1 MISAKGPAQA
11 SSLQAVTRVHPA
23 VDAMTEAPRTGFNL
37 RRFWHSLVE
46 RIWVVAICVVAGFFI
61 ALGYLARTP
70 KTYQA
75 HAVLEVDFQQPS
87 FVSGEDTPMR
97 MRSLFLASQEALR
110 TIEQNL
116 TNREMLA
123 RVIRAEGL
131 AEDNGAALLG
141 TGLSA
146 DSSKKSSQS
155 PKTAAG
161 SRDQPNVVA
170 GMSFTPMEEALA
182 GALSG
187 MVKAAIRR
195 GTRLIDVYV
204 TNRDPLMSER
214 LAEAVGREYIRNA
227 IERRAS
233 FNQDALRYLI
243 EEEDRLKLNLQKSEA
258 AVAGYKETHPDA
270 LQLGGGTASTGSQ
283 PGSGSGAGTSRGGIV
298 EDKLQDLSSKL
309 TAIKTDRLRMEG
321 ELNQIK
327 DAGTDLDALL
337 SVPSISL
344 AALVNEARR
353 NVTQIEAEIATLSL
367 RYKAKHPKMIAA
379 KGSLRETQTKL
390 RQAVDS
396 QPAILRNA
404 IEQSKATEAE
414 LLRAL
419 HEQEGTAVALN
430 RTAIGY
436 QELARQ
442 AETDRALYESVLRQ
456 IKQTDLTKD
465 IKTDAVSI
473 AEHASLPRS
482 PVNPIPSKTIMFG
495 LLAGLAFGLAVV
507 FGADALDRSVKTVD
521 QAEDTLGLPVLAA
534 IPETKGS
541 DTKKVRD
548 DNNSAPRE
556 AAMYRLVDEAPSGP
570 IAESFRNLRAA
581 LSLLGPEADRKV
593 FLFTSALPNE
603 GKSFTSVNFALAL
616 AHQGQR
622 VLLIDGDLRRPSV
635 HKVFRTE
642 EENQE
647 LPGMVDYLVHSV
659 ALNEAVE
666 LVATVDSEVSRR
678 RSSQSTKPKV
688 GQLFILAGGERAPN
702 PAELLSGESFQRLI
716 NEAAQAFDRVII
728 DSAPILAVSDTLL
741 MAPHVQTIA
750 LVVRANKTPRNAI
763 NRALNLLDT
772 AGNRPAGIVLN
783 RLPRRR
789 GAGYYYYYASHGY
802 GDGNGS
808 YGDGVYGQS
817 RQPMTGNSDNNNSH
831 S

>member
-23 VDAMTEAPRTGFNL
+23 VDAMTDVPRTGFNI

-46 RIWVVAICVVAGFFI
+46 RIWIVVICVAAGFFI

-123 RVIRAEGL
+123 RVVRAEGL

-141 TGLSA
+141 TSA
-146 DSSKKSSQS
+146 SVDNSRKNS
-155 PKTAAG
+155 PPPKMAG
-161 SRDQPNVVA
+161 SRDQPNLVA
-170 GMSFTPMEEALA
+170 GMTFTPMEEALA

-204 TNRDPLMSER
+204 TNKDPLMAER

-258 AVAGYKETHPDA
+258 AVAAYKETHPDA
-270 LQLGGGTASTGSQ
+270 LQLGGGAAATGSQ
-283 PGSGSGAGTSRGGIV
+283 PGSGAGVGNSRGGIV

-309 TAIKTDRLRMEG
+309 TTVKTDRLRLEG
-321 ELNQIK
+321 ELKQIQE
-327 DAGTDLDALL
+327 AGGDLDSLL
-337 SVPSISL
+337 AVPSISL
-344 AALVNEARR
+344 AGLVNEARR
-353 NVTQIEAEIATLSL
+353 NVTQIEADIATLSL
-367 RYKAKHPKMIAA
+367 RYKSKHPKMIAA
-379 KGSLRETQTKL
+379 NAALREAQSKL
-390 RQAVDS
+390 RQAVNN

-404 IEQSKATEAE
+404 IEQSKATEME
-414 LLRAL
+414 LQRAL
-419 HEQEGTAVALN
+419 REQEGTAVALN
-430 RTAIGY
+430 KTAIGY

-465 IKTDAVSI
+465 IKTDAVSV
-473 AEHASLPRS
+473 AEHAALPRS
-482 PVNPIPSKTIMFG
+482 PINPIPSKTIMFG
-495 LLAGLAFGLAVV
+495 LLAGLAAGLAIV
-507 FGADALDRSVKTVD
+507 FGADALDRSLKTVD
-521 QAEDTLGLPVLAA
+521 QAEDALGLPVLAA
-534 IPETKGS
+534 IPETRGS
-541 DTKKVRD
+541 DTKAIRD
-548 DNNSAPRE
+548 DGSSPRE
-556 AAMYRLVDEAPSGP
+556 AIMYRLVDEAPSGP

-581 LSLLGPEADRKV
+581 LSLLGPEEDRKV

-622 VLLIDGDLRRPSV
+622 VLLVDGDLRRPSV
-635 HKVFRTE
+635 HKVFRTD
-642 EENQE
+642 EENAE
-647 LPGMVDYLVHSV
+647 LPGVVDYLVHSV
-659 ALNEAVE
+659 PLNEAVE
-666 LVATVDSEVSRR
+666 LVATVDSEASGK
-678 RSSQSTKPKV
+678 RSTQPKPKV

-702 PAELLSGESFQRLI
+702 PAELLSGESFKRLI
-716 NEAAQAFDRVII
+716 FESTQAFDRVII

-741 MAPHVQTIA
+741 MAPHVQTISM
-750 LVVRANKTPRNAI
+750 VVRANKTPRNAI
-763 NRALNLLDT
+763 NRALTLLDT
-772 AGNRPAGIVLN
+772 AGNRPSGIVLN

-817 RQPMTGNSDNNNSH
+817 SRNVTDHSGNGAGHDA
-831 S
+831 

>member
-23 VDAMTEAPRTGFNL
+23 VDAMTDVPRGGFNL

-46 RIWVVAICVVAGFFI
+46 RIWIVAICVAAGFFI

-75 HAVLEVDFQQPS
+75 HSVLEVDFQQPS
-87 FVSGEDTPMR
+87 FVSGEDMPMR

-131 AEDNGAALLG
+131 AEDNGSALLG
-141 TGLSA
+141 ASVSA
-146 DSSKKSSQS
+146 DNSKRGSSP
-155 PKTAAG
+155 PKPAVG
-161 SRDQPNVVA
+161 SRDQPNVIA

-195 GTRLIDVYV
+195 GTRLIDVFV
-204 TNRDPLMSER
+204 TSRDPLMAER
-214 LAEAVGREYIRNA
+214 LSEAVGREYIRNA

-258 AVAGYKETHPDA
+258 AVADYKANHPDA
-270 LQLGGGTASTGSQ
+270 LQLGGGTVATGSQ
-283 PGSGSGAGTSRGGIV
+283 SGSGAGAGGSRGGIV
-298 EDKLQDLSSKL
+298 EDKLQDLSSKV
-309 TAIKTDRLRMEG
+309 TAVKTDRLRAEG
-321 ELNQIK
+321 ELNQIQE
-327 DAGTDLDALL
+327 AGNNLDALL
-337 SVPSISL
+337 EIPSVSL
-344 AALVNEARR
+344 APLVNEARH
-353 NVTQIEAEIATLSL
+353 NVTLIEAEIATLSL
-367 RYKAKHPKMIAA
+367 RYKSKHPKMVSANA
-379 KGSLRETQTKL
+379 SLREAQSKL

-396 QPAILRNA
+396 QPALLKNA
-404 IEQSKATEAE
+404 IQQSKATEAE
-414 LLRAL
+414 LQRAL
-419 HEQEGTAVALN
+419 HDQEGTAVALN
-430 RTAIGY
+430 KTAIGY

-473 AEHASLPRS
+473 AEHASLPRN
-482 PVNPIPSKTIMFG
+482 PVNPIPSKTILFG
-495 LLAGLAFGLAVV
+495 LLAGLAAGLAIV
-507 FGADALDRSVKTVD
+507 FGADAMDRSVKTVD
-521 QAEDTLGLPVLAA
+521 QAENTLGLPVLAA
-534 IPETKGS
+534 IPETKS
-541 DTKKVRD
+541 RDTKAVRD
-548 DNNSAPRE
+548 DNTAPRE
-556 AAMYRLVDEAPSGP
+556 SFMYRLVDEAPSGP

-581 LSLLGPEADRKV
+581 LSLLGPESDRKV

-642 EENQE
+642 EENAE
-647 LPGMVDYLVHSV
+647 LPGVVDYLVHSV
-659 ALNEAVE
+659 PLNEAVE
-666 LVATVDSEVSRR
+666 LVATVDSEAATR
-678 RSSQSTKPKV
+678 RSTQSTKKV

-716 NEAAQAFDRVII
+716 TEASQAFDRVII

-741 MAPHVQTIA
+741 MAPYIQTISI
-750 LVVRANKTPRNAI
+750 VVRANKTPRNAI
-763 NRALNLLDT
+763 HRALTLLDT

-802 GDGNGS
+802 GDGV
-808 YGDGVYGQS
+808 YGDS
-817 RQPMTGNSDNNNSH
+817 RKRMTGNSNNNNSN